1 MTIYSLS
8 ETIVP
13 VQQTLNLPKH
23 FHFFMTRNF
32 LASKSQTNMQRK
44 LIPFLIIT
52 LALAFNLISE
62 DARGNERPPNV
73 IVIMADDLGYGDL
86 SCYGATSVQTP
97 NIDRLA
103 SQGQRFTSGYCS
115 ASTCTP
121 TRYSFLTG
129 TYAFRKKGTG
139 IAPPNSPALIPAN
152 TPTIASILKSAG
164 YQTAVIGKWHLG
176 LGSDRPDWN
185 GILKPGP
192 LEIGFDRCLLL
203 PTTNDRVPQVY
214 VENHRVL
221 NLDPKDPLWVGD
233 KKPSED
239 HPTGITHRDT
249 LKMDWSHGHNSTI
262 HNGISRIGFYTG
274 GHAARFRDE
283 DLSDKWVEESIA
295 WMESNRDQPF
305 FLFFSS
311 HDLHVPRVVHE
322 RFQGA
327 TELGPRGDAIVE
339 LDWCVG
345 ELTKT
350 LDRLKISENTLVVFC
365 SDNGPVMDDGYV
377 DEALEKQGNHQ
388 PAGPYRGGKYNVYE
402 GGTRTPFITRWTGK
416 ISPGVSDAMVCTIDL
431 AASCA
436 ALAGTKVPDD
446 ACLDS
451 FNVLDA
457 LLGAENAVGRDHLV
471 QQDNGQGGNYGLR
484 VGNWKL
490 LRHDSKR
497 TKNTELKLQ
506 NRQVGRYQLFDL
518 ETDPSER
525 TNVIEK
531 QHEIAERLKQ
541 QLEEIISTGR
551 SRP

>member
-13 VQQTLNLPKH
+13 VQQTLNLLKH

-62 DARGNERPPNV
+62 DARGSERPPNV
-73 IVIMADDLGYGDL
+73 VVIMADDLGYGDL